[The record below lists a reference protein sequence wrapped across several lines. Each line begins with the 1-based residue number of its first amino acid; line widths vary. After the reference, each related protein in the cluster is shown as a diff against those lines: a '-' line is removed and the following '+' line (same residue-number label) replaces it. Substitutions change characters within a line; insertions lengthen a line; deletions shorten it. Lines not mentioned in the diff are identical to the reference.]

1 MRLAVALALC
11 LAACGVDPVLTLPDA
26 ATADTGPAQVCT
38 PGAQVACTCVGGAT
52 GAQVCSSDG
61 RSLGACDCPDA
72 GGGVDAGAVDTGPRD
87 TGAVDTGQPDA
98 GADVVEAD
106 VYGACIANGLRTC
119 DGRSVMVQVGERDDA
134 GVVHHCGACGATCD
148 PGAEALHRRAV
159 CNLCR
164 CISECAAGFGDCD
177 GDATNGCESS
187 LSSVV
192 NCGACGRSCA
202 GSCSGGTCSTP

>member
-106 VYGACIANGLRTC
+106 VVIDAGVCPNGRTAVC
-119 DGRSVMVQVGERDDA
+119 DGRMVSLVNGEIDG
-134 GVVHHCGACGATCD
+134 GVNYFCGSCATT
-148 PGAEALHRRAV
+148 
-159 CNLCR
+159 
-164 CISECAAGFGDCD
+164 CAAGEFCVSCR
-177 GDATNGCESS
+177 CE
-187 LSSVV
+187 
-192 NCGACGRSCA
+192 R
-202 GSCSGGTCSTP
+202 